1 LNANFVPAK
10 DNMFIIS
17 GGAKNSQ
24 KVDLWYPRKMSFAGL
39 YAQFQASITAF
50 DCGAKCAPY
59 NEYGVPF
66 CCDTAHAVPTA
77 YAAEW
82 EYLQD
87 NTDLW
92 HIWAAEDG
100 TETGRLQAEIPDG
113 QVLIECLGYE
123 HCQRDYRSITCRAF
137 PFFPYISKEGDFLG
151 LTYYWQYEDRCWII
165 SNLQTVTSEYVTE
178 FVAAYDQIF
187 TEHPTEFENFRYN
200 ATIMRRVFGRRK
212 RTIPLLHRNG
222 QVYKVTPR
230 TGRRRR
236 VDSETLPKHEPY
248 KTTARLQFP
257 DEI

>member
-1 LNANFVPAK
+1 
-10 DNMFIIS
+10 MFIKTS
-17 GGAKNSQ
+17 YAKNSQ
-24 KVDLWYPRKMSFAGL
+24 KGDLWYPPKMSFAGL
-39 YAQFQASITAF
+39 YAQFKAPITAF

-82 EYLQD
+82 AYLQA

-92 HIWAAEDG
+92 YLWAAED
-100 TETGRLQAEIPDG
+100 ETDTARLQAETPVG

-137 PFFPYISKEGDFLG
+137 PFFPYISKERDFLG
-151 LTYYWQYEDRCWII
+151 LSYYWQYEERCWII
-165 SNLQTVTSEYVTE
+165 SNLQTVTPEYGSE

-187 TEHPTEFENFRYN
+187 AKYPTEFENFRYN
-200 ATIMRRVFGRRK
+200 STIMRRVFGRRK
-212 RTIPLLHRNG
+212 RAIPLLHRNG
-222 QVYKVTPR
+222 KVYKITPR
-230 TGRRRR
+230 TGRLRR
-236 VDSETLPKHEPY
+236 VDPVNLPKYEPY
-248 KTTARLQFP
+248 KTTALLQFP